1 MTVRRWSMIAACLS
15 LLGGAAW
22 LAKFA
27 VIVATDGRVATTGA
41 AAWFMRLGLV
51 CLFAG
56 GTGGPLW
63 LARRG
68 RGLVRAAA
76 VLLSPVAVAAS
87 LVAVGSLAAR
97 AVGTRGPAY
106 LHDEIGIAA
115 AALVWLAVGAGLL
128 ARVRRAA
135 AGAAGPFG
143 TGA

>member
-15 LLGGAAW
+15 LAGGVAW

-56 GTGGPLW
+56 GTGVPLW

-68 RGLVRAAA
+68 RGLLRAAA
-76 VLLSPVAVAAS
+76 VLLSPVLVAGS
-87 LVAVGSLAAR
+87 LVAVGTLATR

-106 LHDEIGIAA
+106 LHEEIGIAA
-115 AALVWLAVGAGLL
+115 AALVWLAIGAGLL

-135 AGAAGPFG
+135 ARPFG
-143 TGA
+143 AVGRA